1 MRLISTGLVSL
12 AGACALV
19 ALACAQSDGGSP
31 GGQGGSGGGPSSS
44 AGGTTASGGNSATGG
59 ATGSGGAHATGGS
72 PGTGGTPGSGGSTGF
87 GGATSTG
94 GPPASG
100 GSMGS
105 GGAPASG
112 GTTGSGGATSTGG
125 APGSG
130 GAHPTGGSP
139 GAGGTPGT
147 GGTHAAGGSTGSGG
161 MTATGGTTGSGGS
174 TGGGPCTWNGGPSAN
189 SGEITCYSFGQG
201 TAKGGGCSSYK
212 TFCGYCGNESGS
224 KGAGICPSGIT
235 DSVSNTANSYFAAFP
250 SGSFGQG
257 KYCGMC
263 VDVTWN
269 GKTITATIVD
279 ECATCPSSNH
289 IDLSLSAAAALGLGQ
304 GSNTG
309 DATSGV
315 TWKAVDCP
323 VSGNIVAVFNNGNSG
338 QVYFQNVVFPVAK
351 AVAGGH
357 TANQSYG
364 YWDFGASVGGQSV
377 TLTDTVGHV
386 ITGTLPGSSGGS
398 VGAQFPMTCQ

>member
-1 MRLISTGLVSL
+1 MRATSTGLVHL
-12 AGACALV
+12 VGACAVL
-19 ALACAQSDGGSP
+19 ALACGTSDGGSP
-31 GGQGGSGGGPSSS
+31 GGQGGSPATATGG
-44 AGGTTASGGNSATGG
+44 ASATGG
-59 ATGSGGAHATGGS
+59 STATGG
-72 PGTGGTPGSGGSTGF
+72 TT
-87 GGATSTG
+87 
-94 GPPASG
+94 
-100 GSMGS
+100 
-105 GGAPASG
+105 ASG
-112 GTTGSGGATSTGG
+112 GTTGSGGARATGG
-125 APGSG
+125 VTGSG
-130 GAHPTGGSP
+130 GSTHSGGTP
-139 GAGGTPGT
+139 GAGAVTGAGGTNSSGGSIGSGGGHAT
-147 GGTHAAGGSTGSGG
+147 GGTTGAGGTTSSGGSTGSGG
-161 MTATGGTTGSGGS
+161 SQPTGGSPGSGGTTGTGGTRATGGTTGSGGTTS
-174 TGGGPCTWNGGPSAN
+174 SGGTTGGGPCTWTGGPSSN

-212 TFCGYCGNESGS
+212 TYCGYCGTESGS
-224 KGAGICPSGIT
+224 KGSGICPSGIT
-235 DSVSNTANSYFAAFP
+235 DSVPNTANSYFAAFP

-315 TWKAVDCP
+315 TWKAIDCP
-323 VSGNIVAVFNNGNSG
+323 VNGDILALFNNGNSG
-338 QVYFQNVVFPVAK
+338 QIYFQNVVFPVAK

-386 ITGTLPGSSGGS
+386 ISGTLPTSSGGS